1 MRMALAMPS
10 LMPRE
15 SRSVLV
21 TNRSS
26 PTSWMRLADAVVD
39 AFFVAGLVDA
49 RGDGFQTDLEGLFI
63 RFAAWREAAF
73 VAEGG
78 GVAVLF
84 QRGLESV
91 EDFDAP
97 AQRLRKARRPDRHN
111 HEFLEVHGTVGMRA
125 AVKNVHHGTRQ
136 EICRRIGGI
145 SRKIFVERLL
155 KGDSSC
161 TGGGHGDGENGV
173 GAEAG
178 LGGGAVERNH
188 FVVEGSLGS
197 GADTAVALADFGLAL
212 GDTLE
217 HPLLYHFCLSPF
229 ANLP

>member
-1 MRMALAMPS
+1 MLGLIRLLENVVAAGFVVELA
-10 LMPRE
+10 RGGVE
-15 SRSVLV
+15 R
-21 TNRSS
+21 
-26 PTSWMRLADAVVD
+26 DAYL
-39 AFFVAGLVDA
+39 VAGLVA
-49 RGDGFQTDLEGLFI
+49 SSGNGFQNDLDGLFV

-73 VAEGG
+73 VADGG

-111 HEFLEVHGTVGMRA
+111 HEFLDVHGTVGMRA

-178 LGGGAVERNH
+178 LGGRAVERNH
-188 FVVEGSLGS
+188 FVVEGTLLS
-197 GADTAVALADFGLAL
+197 GVETGDGFGDFSVGVGDSFEHAL
-212 GDTLE
+212 
-217 HPLLYHFCLSPF
+217 S
-229 ANLP
+229 